1 VNKSQI
7 GEIADKMLRKRFFV
21 IIPLAIF
28 ALIGWQFMRPKSVE
42 PMDSHGAQFDNSFG
56 VVEIG
61 SQAELCGALKSPRG
75 FLLISG
81 VIEGIPESGSE
92 FGFLQTDDAEKGLFF
107 DFDQLQR
114 VGIPIA
120 DGTTTYTFIDQS
132 LKPLSRKD
140 RVAFVILLSSDG
152 KLKYYEDSYFVQV
165 QLSNPVPDCANV
177 RIGMGNESA
186 PFQGKIAV
194 SISSGTDLEVAE
206 RLVELYKSQFHS
218 TSWQVYNL
226 SKNGLIVA
234 LILLIIGNPFKK
246 TKSKC
251 DASKDSVN

>member
-1 VNKSQI
+1 MNKSQI
-7 GEIADKMLRKRFFV
+7 GEIVDKMLRKRFFV
-21 IIPLAIF
+21 IIPLAVF
-28 ALIGWQFMRPKSVE
+28 ALIGWQFIRPNSVE
-42 PMDSHGAQFDNSFG
+42 PIGNHGAQYDNSLG

-61 SQAELCGALKSPRG
+61 SQAELCRALKLPRG

-81 VIEGIPESGSE
+81 VIEDLPESGS
-92 FGFLQTDDAEKGLFF
+92 FGFLQTDDAEKGLFL
-107 DFDQLQR
+107 DFDQVQR
-114 VGIPIA
+114 IGIPIA
-120 DGTTTYTFIDQS
+120 DGTTTYTFIDQR
-132 LKPLSRKD
+132 LKPLSQKD
-140 RVAFVILLSSDG
+140 RVVFAILLSSDG
-152 KLKYYEDSYFVQV
+152 TLKYYEDNYFDQA

-186 PFQGKIAV
+186 PFPGKIAV

-206 RLVELYKSQFHS
+206 RLVDIYKSQFHS

-246 TKSKC
+246 LESKK
-251 DASKDSVN
+251 DASDDSVN

>member
-1 VNKSQI
+1 MNKSQI
-7 GEIADKMLRKRFFV
+7 GEIADKILRKRFFV

-28 ALIGWQFMRPKSVE
+28 ALIGWQFVRPKSVE
-42 PMDSHGAQFDNSFG
+42 PIGNHGAQYDNSLG

-61 SQAELCGALKSPRG
+61 SQAELCGALKLPRG
-75 FLLISG
+75 FLLVSG
-81 VIEGIPESGSE
+81 VIEDLPESGS
-92 FGFLQTDDAEKGLFF
+92 FGFLQTDEAEKGLFL
-107 DFDQLQR
+107 DFDQVQR
-114 VGIPIA
+114 IGIPIA
-120 DGTTTYTFIDQS
+120 DGTTTYTFIDQR

-152 KLKYYEDSYFVQV
+152 KLKYHEDSYFVQV

-186 PFQGKIAV
+186 PFPGKIAV

-218 TSWQVYNL
+218 TSRQVYNL

-234 LILLIIGNPFKK
+234 LILLFIGNPFKK
-246 TKSKC
+246 IESKR
-251 DASKDSVN
+251 DVSDDSVN